1 MKMNA
6 DFHLNDK
13 VAIVSGAGSGIGA
26 GTAKVLAAQGARVVI
41 AELDPERGARV
52 AAEIESAGRD
62 ARFFACDVREEDSIK
77 SMVDAAIDYYKKID
91 ILVNNAGITQ
101 VVDLDMM
108 SPEEWDQLQSV
119 NLRSMFLMTRA
130 CLPHLRQSEGAAIV
144 NISSVNASVTL
155 GGLSAYAA
163 SKAGIVGFTKSL
175 AAELAPRIRVNVIAP
190 GAILTDAWRE
200 RDNLDQ
206 VLAHRL
212 KYIPLERMGAP
223 EDVGQGVA
231 FLVSDHASYITG
243 TVLTIDGGMTSRL
256 YDGQV

>member
-1 MKMNA
+1 M
-6 DFHLNDK
+6 DLPYRLDDR

-26 GTAKVLAAQGARVVI
+26 GTAKVLSAQGARVII
-41 AELDPERGARV
+41 AELDAGSGARV
-52 AAEIESAGRD
+52 AAEIRAAGYE
-62 ARFFACDVREEDSIK
+62 AAYVSCDVREEESVR
-77 SMVDAAIDYYKKID
+77 SMIDAAIRQYQKID
-91 ILVNNAGITQ
+91 LLVNNAGKTQ
-101 VVDLDMM
+101 VVNLDMM
-108 SPEEWDQLQSV
+108 SPAEWDQLQNV
-119 NLRSMFLMTRA
+119 NLRGMFLMTRA
-130 CLPHLRQSEGAAIV
+130 CLPHLRQSEKAAIV
-144 NISSVNASVTL
+144 NMSSVNASVTA

-175 AAELAPRIRVNVIAP
+175 AAELAPRIRVNAIAP
-190 GAILTDAWRE
+190 GAILTDAWKD

-223 EDVGQGVA
+223 EDVGQGAA
-231 FLVSDHASYITG
+231 FLLSDHASYITG

>member
-1 MKMNA
+1 MKINT
-6 DFHLNDK
+6 DFRLNDR

-26 GTAKVLAAQGARVVI
+26 GTAKVLAAQGARVII
-41 AELDPERGARV
+41 AELDPESGARV
-52 AAEIESAGRD
+52 AAEIRD
-62 ARFFACDVREEDSIK
+62 VGFEATYVACDVREEDSIK
-77 SMVDAAIDYYKKID
+77 SMVDAAIGYCKKID
-91 ILVNNAGITQ
+91 ILVNNAGITR
-101 VVDLDMM
+101 VVDVDTM

-130 CLPHLRQSEGAAIV
+130 CLPHLRQSENAAVV
-144 NISSVNASVTL
+144 NMSSVNASVTL

-175 AAELAPRIRVNVIAP
+175 AAELAPRIRVNAIAP
-190 GAILTDAWRE
+190 GAILTEAWRD
-200 RDNLDQ
+200 RDKLDQ

>member
-1 MKMNA
+1 MDINYR
-6 DFHLNDK
+6 LGDK
-13 VAIVSGAGSGIGA
+13 VAVVSGAGSGIGA
-26 GTAKVLAAQGARVVI
+26 GTAKVLAAQGARVII
-41 AELDPERGARV
+41 AELDPESGKRV
-52 AAEIESAGRD
+52 AAEINSAGYD
-62 ARFFACDVREEDSIK
+62 ARFIACDVREEDSIRA
-77 SMVDAAIDYYKKID
+77 MVDTAIGHYQKID

-101 VVDLDMM
+101 VVQLDKM
-108 SPEEWDQLQSV
+108 SPDEWDRLQSA

-130 CLPHLRQSEGAAIV
+130 CLPYLRQSEGAAIV
-144 NISSVNASVTL
+144 NMSSVNASVTL

-175 AAELAPRIRVNVIAP
+175 AAELAPRIRVNAIAP
-190 GAILTDAWRE
+190 GAILTAAWDDRE
-200 RDNLDQ
+200 DLDQ

-223 EDVGQGVA
+223 EDVGKGVA

>member
-1 MKMNA
+1 MIMNA
-6 DFHLNDK
+6 DLRLNDR

-26 GTAKVLAAQGARVVI
+26 GTAKALAAQGARVVI

-52 AAEIESAGRD
+52 AAEIRAAGYD
-62 ARFFACDVREEDSIK
+62 ARFIACDVREEDSIK
-77 SMVDAAIDYYKKID
+77 SMVEAAISYYQKID

-101 VVDLDMM
+101 VVNLDMM

-119 NLRSMFLMTRA
+119 NLRGMFLMTRA
-130 CLPHLRQSEGAAIV
+130 CLNHLRQSENAAIV
-144 NISSVNASVTL
+144 NMSSVNASLTV

-175 AAELAPRIRVNVIAP
+175 AAELAPGIRVNAIAP

-200 RDNLDQ
+200 RDKLDQ

-212 KYIPLERMGAP
+212 KYIPLERMGVP
-223 EDVGQGVA
+223 EDIGQGVA

-256 YDGQV
+256 YDGQI

>member
-6 DFHLNDK
+6 DFRLNDR

-41 AELDPERGARV
+41 AELDPESGARV
-52 AAEIESAGRD
+52 EAEIRAAGYD
-62 ARFFACDVREEDSIK
+62 ARFIACDVREEKSI
-77 SMVDAAIDYYKKID
+77 SYMIDAAISQYQKID

-101 VVDLDMM
+101 VVDVDTM

-119 NLRSMFLMTRA
+119 NLRGMFLMSRA
-130 CLPHLRQSEGAAIV
+130 CLPYLRQSENPAIV
-144 NISSVNASVTL
+144 NMSSVNASVTL

-175 AAELAPRIRVNVIAP
+175 AAELAPRIRVNAIAP
-190 GAILTDAWRE
+190 GAILTEAWRD
-200 RDNLDQ
+200 RDKLNQ